1 MHNFITMKKI
11 VAHFFAMYP
20 LKQNGDNKSFF
31 KGIEEDSVADMQIAS
46 RSPSPTGSRLNHR
59 ISIPSKGSSE
69 LSVVSGEL
77 TPAFSRSQ
85 SMCIA

>member
-1 MHNFITMKKI
+1 MRIISKKKI
-11 VAHFFAMYP
+11 VAHFFAIYP
-20 LKQNGDNKSFF
+20 LKHKVDNKSVF
-31 KGIEEDSVADMQIAS
+31 KGMEEDSVAGMQIAS